1 MKKGLLLLCMFLLL
15 FAPGAWA
22 ASNEMSLRMA
32 EPGGGAEW
40 TIGSEQLI
48 RWSFKGE
55 LGKTVE
61 IRLQRAGWVHAQMT
75 LADAAPIGTGR
86 SGSFKW
92 KIPADLPPA
101 GDYSVRVAAEN
112 GISDMTG
119 EFKLLPGKGPV
130 AKLELEPLPKGG
142 ERWTTGAKVKL
153 RWSYTGNPGAT
164 VKLGLIKKEEGN
176 VTLIAAGI
184 PVGLDGRG
192 GFEWTVPD
200 LKPGSDYY
208 VGIASASNPFY
219 QDIGKSPVTIVA
231 AK

>member
-1 MKKGLLLLCMFLLL
+1 MKKLVLMGTLAWLLLTS
-15 FAPGAWA
+15 AAWA
-22 ASNEMSLRMA
+22 SPNEMSLRMNDPA
-32 EPGGGAEW
+32 GGSEW
-40 TIGSEQLI
+40 GSGSEQTI
-48 RWSFKGE
+48 KWSYRGE
-55 LGKTVE
+55 FSKTVE

-112 GISDMTG
+112 AISDMTG

-184 PVGLDGRG
+184 PVCLDGRG